1 MAIERLPFSDF
12 KSFSRLFSTY
22 AGEFDPLAS
31 FFAGDFRDPRQR
43 GQIALQ
49 VADQFELREELVEIL
64 TGQNERFGAGDA
76 THRNIQRLLDPTSVA
91 VVTGQ
96 QLGLFTGPLYTIL
109 KAVTTIQLARRI
121 ESDTGRPAIPV
132 FWLEGEDHDFAEVAS
147 TSLFQGNRL
156 LTLSYDGA
164 QNHPDT
170 YPYPVGRLEFSE
182 SIISVIDRLEEALP
196 PTDFRGDVLEAV
208 REAYK
213 PGITFLDAFVR
224 LMGRFFEGEGLV
236 FATGDDPRIKR
247 IAIPLFRKEL
257 KEHKQSAKMLGETSR
272 KLEDSYHSQVR
283 SEPVNLFLIID
294 NGRRSLQ
301 ADGDGFTLK
310 GTDLRYTLD
319 DLLTLLDEKPETFSP
334 NVVFRPLVQ
343 DTILPTAA
351 YVAGPS
357 EVAYFAQFRPLY
369 EWAGIPMPIIYPRA
383 SVTLVEPKIKKV
395 LQYFGSSITVFEQQ
409 LEQLFR
415 EMVLERMI
423 IDPIE
428 TFDRASL
435 HLQDAVDS
443 VKSTIENIDPSLGKA
458 TEATRVALLS
468 EWTKLKERTIKAEKR
483 KQNHMRERLSKA
495 QSNLYPNN
503 SLQERIISPLYFFN
517 KYGIDLVKR
526 FTEEIELDTTSH
538 QIFSL

>member
-109 KAVTTIQLARRI
+109 KAVTTIQLAGRI

-213 PGITFLDAFVR
+213 PGTTFLDAFVR